1 MKIIKIL
8 ILILL
13 ASFGGCNNTTDLP
26 GFDEAMWQRDKN
38 GCEGIRLQMMYD
50 LEKAKHQL
58 QGLNQDNIVTI
69 LGRPDKNELY
79 KRNQKFFIYEIAN
92 AKECK
97 APFEVQKHIFLSIR
111 FNATGLAKEVMIYR
125 E

>member
-1 MKIIKIL
+1 MKIIKSL

-13 ASFGGCNNTTDLP
+13 ASLSGCNKTTDLP

-38 GCEGIRLQMMYD
+38 GCEGIRLQMIYD
-50 LEKAKHQL
+50 LEKVKHQL
-58 QGLNQDNIVTI
+58 QGLNQDNVVEI

-97 APFEVQKHIFLSIR
+97 TLSDEQEHIFLSIR